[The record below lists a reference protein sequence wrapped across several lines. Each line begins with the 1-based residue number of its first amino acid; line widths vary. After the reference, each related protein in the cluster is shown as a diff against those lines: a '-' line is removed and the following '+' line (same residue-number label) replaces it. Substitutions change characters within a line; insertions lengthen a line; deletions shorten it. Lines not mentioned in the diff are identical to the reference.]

1 MEYYY
6 LNVNR
11 MWTFHV
17 NILLYSHVISIMS
30 DIIGF
35 MTDLVKTTERANL
48 TDKEIGIL
56 LNVKPDV
63 VKRLMDGKQRLNKT
77 QDDIVDAL
85 DALLDTERFRGKPA
99 SIIHRMLITSNGNND
114 SILIRLSK
122 HERFTSRKRDV
133 PTFIEQLQGAYLKYF
148 RDYAQDDGFDD
159 LKASYQDWMD
169 SLEAFNVQ
177 SNDDVRLGAIL
188 ALLPVIAIRDDENPG
203 ISRETAIASMLSLL
217 DYDESMR
224 PRKLQNKL
232 VRDEKA
238 DDVDEQSTRRLGLTG
253 RNKTVKALLDSTDMS
268 PEMLAAFA
276 EAYESNDDIDIT
288 RADDKDEQH
297 LDIGGRNDSNAS
309 NTSRKPG
316 DNRNANTRNQR
327 NNKPRPRRNGLKPAK

>member
-1 MEYYY
+1 
-6 LNVNR
+6 

-17 NILLYSHVISIMS
+17 NILLLDSHVISIMS

-35 MTDLVKTTERANL
+35 MTDLIKTTERANL

-56 LNVKPDV
+56 LNVKPDT
-63 VKRLMDGKQRLNKT
+63 VKRFMDGKQCLNKT

-148 RDYAQDDGFDD
+148 RDYAQDDGYDD

-253 RNKTVKALLDSTDMS
+253 RNKTVKALLDSTDIS

-309 NTSRKPG
+309 NASRKPG

>member
-1 MEYYY
+1 
-6 LNVNR
+6 

-309 NTSRKPG
+309 NASRKPG

>member
-1 MEYYY
+1 M
-6 LNVNR
+6 
-11 MWTFHV
+11 
-17 NILLYSHVISIMS
+17 
-30 DIIGF
+30 
-35 MTDLVKTTERANL
+35 
-48 TDKEIGIL
+48 
-56 LNVKPDV
+56 
-63 VKRLMDGKQRLNKT
+63 
-77 QDDIVDAL
+77 
-85 DALLDTERFRGKPA
+85 
-99 SIIHRMLITSNGNND
+99 
-114 SILIRLSK
+114 RLSR
-122 HERFTSRKRDV
+122 HERFMNMKRDV

-148 RDYAQDDGFDD
+148 RDYAQDDGFDYF
-159 LKASYQDWMD
+159 KASYQDWMD

-177 SNDDVRLGAIL
+177 ANDDVRLGAIL
-188 ALLPVIAIRDDENPG
+188 ALLPVIAIRDNENPG

-253 RNKTVKALLDSTDMS
+253 RNKTVRAILDATDMT

-288 RADDKDEQH
+288 RADDEDEQH

-309 NTSRKPG
+309 NASIKPG

>member
-1 MEYYY
+1 
-6 LNVNR
+6 

-17 NILLYSHVISIMS
+17 NILLLDSHVPSIMR
-30 DIIGF
+30 DIIGS
-35 MTDLVKTTERANL
+35 MTDLIKTVGRANL
-48 TDKEIGIL
+48 TDEEIGIL
-56 LNVKPDV
+56 LNAEPDT

-77 QDDIVDAL
+77 QDDIVDSL
-85 DALLDTERFRGKPA
+85 DALLDAERFRGKPA
-99 SIIHRMLITSNGNND
+99 SIIHRMLITSNGKND
-114 SILIRLSK
+114 SILMRLSR
-122 HERFTSRKRDV
+122 HERFTSRKHDV
-133 PTFIEQLQGAYLKYF
+133 PAFIEQLQGAYLKYF

-177 SNDDVRLGAIL
+177 ANDDVRLGAIL
-188 ALLPVIAIRDDENPG
+188 ALLPVIAIRDDENPEV
-203 ISRETAIASMLSLL
+203 SRETAIASMLSLL

-224 PRKLQNKL
+224 PRKLQNRL

-253 RNKTVKALLDSTDMS
+253 RNKTVRALLDSTDMS

-288 RADDKDEQH
+288 CADDKDEQH

-309 NTSRKPG
+309 NASRKPG

-327 NNKPRPRRNGLKPAK
+327 NNKPRTRRNGLKPAK

>member
-1 MEYYY
+1 
-6 LNVNR
+6 

>member
-1 MEYYY
+1 MDKSNYLIAYY
-6 LNVNR
+6 
-11 MWTFHV
+11 
-17 NILLYSHVISIMS
+17 

-35 MTDLVKTTERANL
+35 MTDLIKTVGRANL
-48 TDKEIGIL
+48 TDEEIGIL
-56 LNVKPDV
+56 LNAEPDT

-77 QDDIVDAL
+77 QDDIVDSL
-85 DALLDTERFRGKPA
+85 DALLDTEHFRGKPA
-99 SIIHRMLITSNGNND
+99 NIIHRMLITSNGKND
-114 SILIRLSK
+114 SILMRLSR

-177 SNDDVRLGAIL
+177 ANDDVRLGAIL

-232 VRDEKA
+232 IRDEKA

-253 RNKTVKALLDSTDMS
+253 RNKTVRAILDSTDMS

-297 LDIGGRNDSNAS
+297 LDIGGHNDS

-327 NNKPRPRRNGLKPAK
+327 NNKPRTRRNGLKPAK

>member
-1 MEYYY
+1 
-6 LNVNR
+6 

-99 SIIHRMLITSNGNND
+99 SIIHRMLITSNGKND

-224 PRKLQNKL
+224 PKHLQNEL

-309 NTSRKPG
+309 NASRKPG

>member
-1 MEYYY
+1 LIAYY
-6 LNVNR
+6 
-11 MWTFHV
+11 
-17 NILLYSHVISIMS
+17 

-35 MTDLVKTTERANL
+35 MTDLIKTVGRANL

-56 LNVKPDV
+56 LNAEPDT

-77 QDDIVDAL
+77 QDEIVDSL

-99 SIIHRMLITSNGNND
+99 NIIHRMLITSNGKND
-114 SILIRLSK
+114 SILMRLSK

-177 SNDDVRLGAIL
+177 ANDDVRLGAIL
-188 ALLPVIAIRDDENPG
+188 ALLPVIAIRDNENPE

-253 RNKTVKALLDSTDMS
+253 VKTVRAILDSTDMS

-309 NTSRKPG
+309 NASRKPG

-327 NNKPRPRRNGLKPAK
+327 NNKPRTRRNGLKPAK

>member
-1 MEYYY
+1 
-6 LNVNR
+6 

-148 RDYAQDDGFDD
+148 RDYAQDDGYDD

-309 NTSRKPG
+309 NASRKPG

>member
-1 MEYYY
+1 
-6 LNVNR
+6 
-11 MWTFHV
+11 
-17 NILLYSHVISIMS
+17 
-30 DIIGF
+30 
-35 MTDLVKTTERANL
+35 MTDLIKTVGRANL

-56 LNVKPDV
+56 LNAEPDT

-77 QDDIVDAL
+77 QDDIVDSL

-99 SIIHRMLITSNGNND
+99 NIIHRMLITSNGKND
-114 SILIRLSK
+114 SILMRLSK

-133 PTFIEQLQGAYLKYF
+133 PTFIKQLQGAYLKYF

-177 SNDDVRLGAIL
+177 ENDDARLGAIL
-188 ALLPVIAIRDDENPG
+188 ALLPVIAIRDNENPEV
-203 ISRETAIASMLSLL
+203 SRETAIASMLSLL

-253 RNKTVKALLDSTDMS
+253 RNKTVRAILDSTDMS

-297 LDIGGRNDSNAS
+297 LDIGGRNDSNES
-309 NTSRKPG
+309 NASRKPG

-327 NNKPRPRRNGLKPAK
+327 NNKPRTRRNGLKPAK